1 MTTRHNIT
9 VTALNGK
16 YYLDGVE
23 APILDLISGHTY
35 IFDLSDASLST
46 HPFRLKLNNTEW
58 GDNVVLTNSTLT
70 LEVPST
76 SLGSLSYFCT
86 NHAGMGNHF
95 NIIPNQINGDD
106 QNNILTGLFGDDI
119 ITGGLGE
126 DIIFGKDGDDT
137 IITDSHGNYMYG
149 GAGNDTILIS
159 EKTQSGVGF
168 PKILLG
174 EGNDFIDV
182 KDELTW
188 LKLNFEKWWLSTPEL
203 TFWSETDSPIIEGIL
218 INGLDIPFEIAGQ
231 TLQPNTVKDAFGKI
245 DQISKL
251 RGFSAFGTQFDD
263 IAVTDD
269 WLFWETSLGNDTIL
283 MPFGKNGIFKIENYW
298 IDAAVNWDL
307 SQKYFIFT
315 DSDGK
320 QHTLSVDNLVNDI
333 DLGNN
338 NDTLHGNALDN
349 VIRGRGG
356 NDNLDG
362 ADGDDTLDGGD
373 GDDIIRGGDGDDIIY
388 TGGANDRDRI
398 YGDEGDDTII
408 KTGNGSL
415 SVYGGAG
422 NDIIDLQGLGIGSY
436 ANVRP
441 NIGAN
446 TIIGPETKWN
456 ANDDGAELY
465 YDDVE
470 GSGGIVAT
478 FSSPGTGTVTSRN
491 AGFINDNFT
500 FVSRIR
506 GTSDDDHFI
515 GSDNERWEGWEG
527 FAGNDLIEAGGG
539 FDELLYHQS
548 YQGGGS
554 GAATVNFATGTALD
568 PFGDTDNFSGIEAVR
583 GTAKNDVFIGSST
596 QEYIRYRGLDGADTF
611 IGTSS
616 WDQANYERDEKYGG
630 TSGIIADLAAGTIQD
645 GFGAIDTVSLIDEV
659 KGTEFDDIISSKG
672 VSFHQR
678 LWGNGGDDTITGGDS
693 DDIIKG
699 GDGDDIIRSGDGDD
713 ILYTGSGDDRV
724 FGEAGDD
731 TIIQDG
737 SGTQFYDGGLGSD
750 TIEVDTYGWVTL
762 NNSYPQIVDINLS
775 TGNMGQKDNPNRRDT
790 FTSIENITFKGNF
803 DAELTGDSNANIIRG
818 GDGNDII
825 RGGDG
830 DDVLYTGSGDD
841 FLYGEEG
848 NDTLISNGGGS
859 QTLDGGSGQDWF
871 RQDLTN
877 YNPTNLNINYPQ
889 IVEIDLARGLAG
901 QKDNPNRQETLI
913 SIENIDYRGTIASE
927 LTGNSEANTILGGNG
942 NDIIRGGNGDD
953 TLSAW
958 MGDDEVYA
966 GAGDDI
972 IINTGGEDLF
982 DGGEGIDTLITD
994 LSQSVKDRLGFS
1006 NWDFDIVFDLTAE
1019 DPHMRHYGVRPDGT
1033 DYAWDEIYSIEN
1045 YTLIGDFDA
1054 QLIGDDQ
1061 DNILIADSGN
1071 DIIRGGAG
1079 NDTLIGGAGNDQLFG
1094 EAGDDTIIQNG
1105 SGTQHYDG
1113 GDGNDTIKLDIEFLG
1128 ALFDERITVDLKNGF
1143 SGLTDYPDH
1152 ELNDTIINIENIDL
1166 NNVTFDLELVG
1177 DDHDNIII
1185 AGSGKDRINGLAG
1198 NDIIDGGAG
1207 EDTLFYHL
1215 ANSSISID
1223 STLGIATDGLSGTDT
1238 FSNIEVFIGSEHN
1251 DTLLGRDTFENVAI
1265 ELNAVNGDTRNY
1277 EQFFGGAGDDQID
1290 GRGGYD
1296 EINYITSQIGL
1307 TIDLNSS
1314 SLSDGLGGID
1324 SILNIEGVEATNY
1337 DDYIYGTDGSNSLD
1351 GRFGNNIIDGR
1362 AGYDFVEYNDNS
1374 RHNLNVNLTT
1384 GRANFTEGP
1393 DGTSYVDTL
1402 VSIEGV
1408 IGSSNNDIIIGD
1420 ANGNKLY
1427 GKAGDDIIRGGDGD
1441 DTLYTGDGDDFV
1453 YGEAGNDT
1461 LVADGSGSQTLD
1473 GGSGSDWFRLDL
1485 TNYDP
1490 SKLSD
1495 NYPTVVEVDLDRGI
1509 SGQKDN
1515 PNRQE
1520 TLISIENIDYRGTIA
1535 SELTGNSEANTILGG
1550 DGDDHIRGQEGND
1563 TIFGGDGSD
1572 DIRGNGG
1579 SDILSGGS
1587 GKDVFYSDIYNWN
1600 GDEILDFEDGESIVF
1615 QYSPTNGKVVKE
1627 SDIEIT
1633 SQSSIGGIYA
1643 ISIFKG
1649 ESEFTVAS
1657 TEQLNFHIT
1666 VDEENG
1672 ETTLLGQKSTIDPG
1686 HLLSG
1691 SANHWKDSN
1700 IGFDGMVSISLLSVV
1715 GNEHVMDANMTS
1727 GSFEI
1732 TDIPPGAYHLDAF
1745 VDATDVNR
1753 KAITASD
1760 ALAAL
1765 KISVGVTQDASAH
1778 QLIAA
1783 DVNQNGKVNSADA
1796 LAILK
1801 MAVGHEDAL
1810 DKQFVFVD
1818 AKADMSHMTTKD
1830 TAYDTGIV
1838 IENMT
1843 TDVTDIE
1850 LTGILLGDING
1861 NYVDFV

>member
-149 GAGNDTILIS
+149 GAGNDTILIL
-159 EKTQSGVGF
+159 EKTQSGIGF

-320 QHTLSVDNLVNDI
+320 QHSLSVDNLVNDI

-441 NIGAN
+441 NMGAN

-470 GSGGIVAT
+470 GVGGIVAT

-659 KGTEFDDIISSKG
+659 KGTEFDDIISSDG

-699 GDGDDIIRSGDGDD
+699 GDGNDIIRGGDGDD
-713 ILYTGSGDDRV
+713 VLYTGSGDDRV

-877 YNPTNLNINYPQ
+877 YDPTNLNINYPQ

-901 QKDNPNRQETLI
+901 QKDNPNR
-913 SIENIDYRGTIASE
+913 
-927 LTGNSEANTILGGNG
+927 
-942 NDIIRGGNGDD
+942 
-953 TLSAW
+953 
-958 MGDDEVYA
+958 
-966 GAGDDI
+966 
-972 IINTGGEDLF
+972 
-982 DGGEGIDTLITD
+982 
-994 LSQSVKDRLGFS
+994 
-1006 NWDFDIVFDLTAE
+1006 
-1019 DPHMRHYGVRPDGT
+1019 
-1033 DYAWDEIYSIEN
+1033 
-1045 YTLIGDFDA
+1045 
-1054 QLIGDDQ
+1054 
-1061 DNILIADSGN
+1061 
-1071 DIIRGGAG
+1071 
-1079 NDTLIGGAGNDQLFG
+1079 
-1094 EAGDDTIIQNG
+1094 
-1105 SGTQHYDG
+1105 
-1113 GDGNDTIKLDIEFLG
+1113 
-1128 ALFDERITVDLKNGF
+1128 
-1143 SGLTDYPDH
+1143 
-1152 ELNDTIINIENIDL
+1152 
-1166 NNVTFDLELVG
+1166 
-1177 DDHDNIII
+1177 
-1185 AGSGKDRINGLAG
+1185 
-1198 NDIIDGGAG
+1198 
-1207 EDTLFYHL
+1207 
-1215 ANSSISID
+1215 
-1223 STLGIATDGLSGTDT
+1223 
-1238 FSNIEVFIGSEHN
+1238 
-1251 DTLLGRDTFENVAI
+1251 
-1265 ELNAVNGDTRNY
+1265 
-1277 EQFFGGAGDDQID
+1277 
-1290 GRGGYD
+1290 
-1296 EINYITSQIGL
+1296 
-1307 TIDLNSS
+1307 
-1314 SLSDGLGGID
+1314 
-1324 SILNIEGVEATNY
+1324 
-1337 DDYIYGTDGSNSLD
+1337 
-1351 GRFGNNIIDGR
+1351 
-1362 AGYDFVEYNDNS
+1362 
-1374 RHNLNVNLTT
+1374 
-1384 GRANFTEGP
+1384 
-1393 DGTSYVDTL
+1393 
-1402 VSIEGV
+1402 
-1408 IGSSNNDIIIGD
+1408 
-1420 ANGNKLY
+1420 
-1427 GKAGDDIIRGGDGD
+1427 
-1441 DTLYTGDGDDFV
+1441 
-1453 YGEAGNDT
+1453 
-1461 LVADGSGSQTLD
+1461 
-1473 GGSGSDWFRLDL
+1473 
-1485 TNYDP
+1485 
-1490 SKLSD
+1490 
-1495 NYPTVVEVDLDRGI
+1495 
-1509 SGQKDN
+1509 
-1515 PNRQE
+1515 
-1520 TLISIENIDYRGTIA
+1520 
-1535 SELTGNSEANTILGG
+1535 
-1550 DGDDHIRGQEGND
+1550 
-1563 TIFGGDGSD
+1563 
-1572 DIRGNGG
+1572 
-1579 SDILSGGS
+1579 
-1587 GKDVFYSDIYNWN
+1587 
-1600 GDEILDFEDGESIVF
+1600 
-1615 QYSPTNGKVVKE
+1615 
-1627 SDIEIT
+1627 
-1633 SQSSIGGIYA
+1633 
-1643 ISIFKG
+1643 
-1649 ESEFTVAS
+1649 
-1657 TEQLNFHIT
+1657 
-1666 VDEENG
+1666 
-1672 ETTLLGQKSTIDPG
+1672 
-1686 HLLSG
+1686 
-1691 SANHWKDSN
+1691 
-1700 IGFDGMVSISLLSVV
+1700 
-1715 GNEHVMDANMTS
+1715 
-1727 GSFEI
+1727 
-1732 TDIPPGAYHLDAF
+1732 
-1745 VDATDVNR
+1745 
-1753 KAITASD
+1753 
-1760 ALAAL
+1760 
-1765 KISVGVTQDASAH
+1765 
-1778 QLIAA
+1778 
-1783 DVNQNGKVNSADA
+1783 
-1796 LAILK
+1796 
-1801 MAVGHEDAL
+1801 
-1810 DKQFVFVD
+1810 
-1818 AKADMSHMTTKD
+1818 
-1830 TAYDTGIV
+1830 
-1838 IENMT
+1838 
-1843 TDVTDIE
+1843 
-1850 LTGILLGDING
+1850 
-1861 NYVDFV
+1861 